1 MDAGMYDSLAM
12 RSGRQGQADTLTVV
26 VPDCSEYHLV
36 LDDGTEVWMNADS
49 KIVYP
54 ARFVGDSREVKV
66 EGEVYLEVAKD
77 AARPFRVEAGGMKIE
92 VLGTEFNVN
101 TYRDVEVTLVS
112 GAVRAERTEG
122 SGQWTLAPGQQ
133 LAATDAGVQVER
145 VNVEDYICWRQGTYI
160 FKAETLEEIGRTVK
174 RWYGKNI
181 VFLDDKIKE
190 QMFTGIL
197 DKDVGLEVFMS
208 QLSKSSGLKFVVS
221 GNQLFV
227 K

>member
-1 MDAGMYDSLAM
+1 M
-12 RSGRQGQADTLTVV
+12 
-26 VPDCSEYHLV
+26 
-36 LDDGTEVWMNADS
+36 
-49 KIVYP
+49 
-54 ARFVGDSREVKV
+54 
-66 EGEVYLEVAKD
+66 
-77 AARPFRVEAGGMKIE
+77 
-92 VLGTEFNVN
+92 
-101 TYRDVEVTLVS
+101 
-112 GAVRAERTEG
+112 
-122 SGQWTLAPGQQ
+122 
-133 LAATDAGVQVER
+133 QVER